1 MATTVLVG
9 KGAANINLDK
19 CIEQLY
25 RCELLPE
32 TTIKQL
38 CDKLKE
44 ILIYESNV
52 LNISAPVTVV
62 GDVHG
67 QFFDVLELF
76 RIGGKP
82 PDTNY
87 LFLGDFV
94 DRGFYSVETMTLLVC
109 LKLRYP
115 SRIHLLRGNHES
127 RQITQVYGFYGEC
140 MRKYGNANVW
150 KYFTNVFDFLSIAA
164 IIDNKLFAVHGGLSP
179 GIVSVDQI
187 RVLDRFREVPPDGPL
202 ADLMWSDPDPDKEGF
217 NASPRGAGY
226 TFGSNVVAKFLR
238 VNNLTHILRAHQ
250 LCMDGYQVLFN
261 DQLST
266 IWSAPNYCY
275 RCGNVASILEVSD
288 KLERY
293 FNTFVAAPESERKS
307 PSYDSTKEVPD
318 YFL

>member
-164 IIDNKLFAVHGGLSP
+164 IIDNKLFAVHGGVIFSFLFCFLFLCSLCFFLSFFEL
-179 GIVSVDQI
+179 SVY
-187 RVLDRFREVPPDGPL
+187 RSSFFF
-202 ADLMWSDPDPDKEGF
+202 S
-217 NASPRGAGY
+217 
-226 TFGSNVVAKFLR
+226 FL
-238 VNNLTHILRAHQ
+238 LFSF
-250 LCMDGYQVLFN
+250 VLFCSPFSFIFFSFLF
-261 DQLST
+261 LSV
-266 IWSAPNYCY
+266 SLESFFSKVF
-275 RCGNVASILEVSD
+275 GNKQDCLPA
-288 KLERY
+288 
-293 FNTFVAAPESERKS
+293 
-307 PSYDSTKEVPD
+307 
-318 YFL
+318 